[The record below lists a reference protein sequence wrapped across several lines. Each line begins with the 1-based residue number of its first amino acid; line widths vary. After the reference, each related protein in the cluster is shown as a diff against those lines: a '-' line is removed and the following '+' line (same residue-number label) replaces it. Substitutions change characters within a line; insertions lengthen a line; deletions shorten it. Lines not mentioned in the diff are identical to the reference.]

1 MIVVVLLTG
10 LWAIGFVYL
19 IVLLR
24 TAQRRG
30 ELRPDM
36 ESAGLGFVANFFDT
50 LGIGS
55 FAPSTAWIRV
65 RRMVPD
71 SFLPAVLNT
80 GHALPTVAE
89 ALIFINLVRVSP
101 WLLAG
106 CIVAAAGGA
115 ILGAP
120 VVVRL
125 PVRVVQGVVGVA
137 LVIAAGLYAMANLGL
152 MPAGGAALALPAPLF
167 LEAVAG
173 FFVLGALMTA
183 GIGLYGPALVMLS
196 LMGLDPKAA
205 FPCMM
210 GACAFLMPLSG
221 IGFLRSRR
229 IDLRV
234 VLCMALGG
242 VPAVLLAAFVVKSLP
257 LAAIRWG
264 VVAVALYAAAILL
277 RSAVRSAPAAVA
289 REPI

>member
-19 IVLLR
+19 IVLLS

-167 LEAVAG
+167 MGAVAG
-173 FFVLGALMTA
+173 FFVLGGLMTA

-210 GACAFLMPLSG
+210 GACALLMPLSG

-234 VLCMALGG
+234 VLGMALGG

-289 REPI
+289 REPV

>member
-1 MIVVVLLTG
+1 
-10 LWAIGFVYL
+10 
-19 IVLLR
+19 
-24 TAQRRG
+24 
-30 ELRPDM
+30 
-36 ESAGLGFVANFFDT
+36 
-50 LGIGS
+50 
-55 FAPSTAWIRV
+55 
-65 RRMVPD
+65 MVPD

-234 VLCMALGG
+234 VLGMALGG

>member
-36 ESAGLGFVANFFDT
+36 ESAGLGFVTNFFDT

-221 IGFLRSRR
+221 IGLLRSRR

-234 VLCMALGG
+234 VLGMALGG